1 MDIEMIL
8 RSHRRLFSRR
18 SRAGFT
24 LIELLVVIAIIAILA
39 AMLLPALSNSKS
51 KALAIRCAANL
62 KQLQL
67 GWHMYASD
75 NNEWML
81 PNSPLGAG
89 LSWCGGGGENWYSS
103 DWNTNAAL
111 YQANLMAP
119 YMVNQLGVYRCPA
132 DNIPSDN
139 GQRIRSYSMQGQVG
153 SAAVSA
159 SYNRN
164 AQIYNKTSEIIG
176 FPTPSDMIIFL
187 EENMYS
193 LNDGYLQVNNAYG
206 TAPGT
211 YTGMASFPDVPGSYH
226 RWNCGI
232 SFADGHAE
240 IHKWLTGVLRK
251 PVVYGLGY
259 LQPVLNAGPVPPA
272 TANADWLWFTMHC
285 AAHQ

>member
-1 MDIEMIL
+1 MEIEMKERSQL
-8 RSHRRLFSRR
+8 RVFGRR
-18 SRAGFT
+18 SAGFT

-39 AMLLPALSNSKS
+39 AMLLPALSASKS
-51 KALAIRCAANL
+51 KALAVQCASNL

-67 GWHMYASD
+67 GWISYAND
-75 NNEWML
+75 NTETMM

-89 LSWCGGGGENWYSS
+89 VSWCGDKGENWYSS
-103 DWNTNAAL
+103 DANTNRDL
-111 YQANLMAP
+111 YLSNLMAP
-119 YMVNQLGVYRCPA
+119 YMSGQLGVYRCPA

-139 GQRIRSYSMQGQVG
+139 GQRIRTYSMQGQVG
-153 SAAVSA
+153 NAAVSA

-164 AQIYNKTSEIIG
+164 AQIYNKTSDVIG
-176 FPTPSDMIIFL
+176 FPSTSDLIIFL

-193 LNDGYLQVNNAYG
+193 LNDGYLQVNNAYN
-206 TAPGT
+206 TTPGT
-211 YTGMASFPDVPGSYH
+211 YTGTASFPDVPGSYH
-226 RWNCGI
+226 KWNCGI

-259 LQPVLNAGPVPPA
+259 HQPDLIAGPVPPA
-272 TANADWLWFTMHC
+272 TPKPDWFWFTSHC